1 MPQNFYELVWIFIIY
16 AFIGWCTEVSY
27 AALDRGIF
35 VNRGFLNGPYCPI
48 YGCGVVIV
56 VAVLTPLK
64 DSLLILFAGSFL
76 LTSVLEYITGF
87 ILEKVFH
94 NKWWDYSNK
103 PFNLQGYVCLKFS
116 IYWGLACTF
125 IMDVLHPIIYKGIT
139 MIPHVFG
146 VVLLCIIM
154 TAFVVDCGVTVS
166 TILKFNKRLKVMD
179 EMAAKIHKLSDEI
192 GENIYENVTTAVEKS
207 EEFQETHEE
216 LLTKLSDTKENIMEL
231 PVNAKEKLSEA
242 AGETKLR
249 LSESTETAK
258 AKFAESATTTK
269 EKLAET
275 TETAKV
281 RLAESAA
288 TTKEKL
294 AETTETAKAKLAESA
309 ATTKEKFAES
319 TETTKER
326 LAESTESAKEK
337 LAAYKESRE
346 AARLEKQREKE
357 ELERKYKELFAQKNF
372 GFKRLMKAFPDM
384 TSKEQN
390 ESLEKYKKYFNIRK
404 SSEEKKQRE

>member
-56 VAVLTPLK
+56 VGILTPLK
-64 DSLLILFAGSFL
+64 DNLLILFAGSFL
-76 LTSVLEYITGF
+76 LTSILEYITGF

-94 NKWWDYSNK
+94 NKWWDYSDK
-103 PFNLQGYVCLKFS
+103 PFNLHGYVCLKIS

-139 MIPHVFG
+139 MIPHILG
-146 VVLLCIIM
+146 VVLLSIIM
-154 TAFVVDCGVTVS
+154 AVFAVDCGVTVT
-166 TILKFNKRLKVMD
+166 TILQFNKRLKVMD
-179 EMAAKIHKLSDEI
+179 EMAARIHRLSDEI
-192 GENIYENVTTAVEKS
+192 GENIYENVTTAVERS

-216 LLTKLSDTKENIMEL
+216 LLTKLSDKKENIKEL
-231 PVNAKEKLSEA
+231 PANAKA
-242 AGETKLR
+242 R
-249 LSESTETAK
+249 
-258 AKFAESATTTK
+258 K
-269 EKLAET
+269 EKLAES
-275 TETAKV
+275 
-281 RLAESAA
+281 AENAR
-288 TTKEKL
+288 ER
-294 AETTETAKAKLAESA
+294 
-309 ATTKEKFAES
+309 FAES
-319 TETTKER
+319 TE
-326 LAESTESAKEK
+326 AAKEK

-346 AARLEKQREKE
+346 AARLAKQKEKE
-357 ELERKYKELFAQKNF
+357 ELEKKYKELFAEKNF

-384 TSKEQN
+384 TSREQN

-404 SSEEKKQRE
+404 PDHKKDK